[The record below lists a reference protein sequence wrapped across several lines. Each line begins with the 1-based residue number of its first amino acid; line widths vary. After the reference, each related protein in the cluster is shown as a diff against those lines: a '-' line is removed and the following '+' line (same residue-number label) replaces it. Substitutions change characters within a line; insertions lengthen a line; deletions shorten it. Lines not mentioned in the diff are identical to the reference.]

1 MKDYYLKSDGR
12 KLLSEDIELIMESL
26 KEKNKHST
34 QIKLLSSLVTTDK
47 NYFDKISDE
56 IEK

>member
-47 NYFDKISDE
+47 NYFDKVSDE